1 MNFRN
6 WIIIKYFGK
15 DNRFGDLA
23 NDIKASEDFP
33 DTSNRSLKEE
43 KETITTYLYRKN
55 ACGACM
61 DTFFDAFKRYARWVK
76 QRDL

>member
-23 NDIKASEDFP
+23 NDIKMSEDFP
-33 DTSNRSLKEE
+33 DTSNKTLKEE
-43 KETITTYLYRKN
+43 KETITT
-55 ACGACM
+55 
-61 DTFFDAFKRYARWVK
+61 
-76 QRDL
+76 